1 MATAQDRNPTHEAQE
16 GLLYERCW
24 QCRAVVPNG
33 LVRRRKMKT
42 GYSSGSH
49 VGTGA
54 AYTRLDHYEV
64 VSLCGVCDDE
74 LTSAERQRNEAS
86 FRRWSWVGRLVG
98 VTYGVLV
105 LTGVGISLGSSL
117 AIMLTHAYFRII
129 GRALLTMHFTSIVA
143 AFFRYMPD
151 RYGTQVIASWFI
163 IWTGLILWQLWFPE
177 NRPWPF
183 RKRHLARPSHAV
195 NQEVSTPTA
204 FLSHG
209 GDTR

>member
-16 GLLYERCW
+16 SLLYERCW

-33 LVRRRKMKT
+33 LVHRRKMKT
-42 GYSSGSH
+42 GHSAGTH
-49 VGTGA
+49 LGTGA
-54 AYTRLDHYEV
+54 AYTRLEHYEV

-74 LTSAERQRNEAS
+74 LTTAERHAADAS
-86 FRRWSWVGRLVG
+86 FRRWSWVGRIVG

-105 LTGVGISLGSSL
+105 LTGVGIPVGPSL

-129 GRALLTMHFTSIVA
+129 GRAILTMHVTAIIA

-151 RYGTQVIASWFI
+151 RYGTQVIESWFI
-163 IWTGLILWQLWFPE
+163 LWTGLILWQLWFPE

-183 RKRHLARPSHAV
+183 RKIRFAAPSPAV
-195 NQEVSTPTA
+195 HQEASSPTA
-204 FLSHG
+204 LLSDG
-209 GDTR
+209 GETR